1 MENSMDDDECNGEEL
16 RFRLL
21 QALDWV
27 KRTGWLSRG
36 KDTELAARVFDTWL
50 LATETQ
56 ACAQQGRDRMALL
69 ETLYAVFRDRHG
81 VEATQHL
88 CVIFNVALEAHAR
101 LREDRGGGV
110 P

>member
-1 MENSMDDDECNGEEL
+1 MNDRERNAEDL

-27 KRTGWLSRG
+27 QRTGWLSRG
-36 KDTELAARVFDTWL
+36 KDAEVAARVFDTWL

-56 ACAQQGRDRMALL
+56 ACAQQGRDRLALL
-69 ETLYAVFRDRHG
+69 ETLHTVFRDRHG
-81 VEATQHL
+81 VEAAQHL
-88 CVIFNVALEAHAR
+88 CVIFDVALEAQVR
-101 LREDRGGGV
+101 LREAGGGDL